1 MGLGTVQ
8 DLIEGV
14 ARGMDVFD
22 CVLPTR
28 LARHHSAL
36 THEGRLNLLRSAYR
50 RDARPIESEC
60 HCYTCQHFSRGYLR
74 HLVQAREMLAATLL
88 SIHNLHLLMELTRE
102 MREAI
107 RGGRFGQMISEWRRV
122 ESRGAESRAMA

>member
-1 MGLGTVQ
+1 
-8 DLIEGV
+8 
-14 ARGMDVFD
+14 
-22 CVLPTR
+22 
-28 LARHHSAL
+28 
-36 THEGRLNLLRSAYR
+36 
-50 RDARPIESEC
+50 
-60 HCYTCQHFSRGYLR
+60 
-74 HLVQAREMLAATLL
+74 MLAATLL